1 MGSQSRTRLSRDL
14 YFIQFYSFESE
25 SEKRFGGSVFSRSV
39 VSDTLGPHGLQHARP
54 PCPSPTPVV
63 YSKLSPIELVMLSNR
78 LICRPLLLQSLLASG
93 NPRDSPESLPTPQF
107 KSINSSALSFLY
119 SPLSHPY
126 MTTGNTITL
135 TRWTFVGKVMSL
147 PFNMLS
153 RLVITFLP
161 RNKHL
166 LISWLLSPTTVIW
179 EPPKIKFCHSFHCF
193 PVYLP

>member
-93 NPRDSPESLPTPQF
+93 NPRDSLESLPTPQF

-126 MTTGNTITL
+126 MTTGKTIAL
-135 TRWTFVGKVMSL
+135 TRRTFVGKVSA
-147 PFNMLS
+147 F
-153 RLVITFLP
+153 
-161 RNKHL
+161 
-166 LISWLLSPTTVIW
+166 
-179 EPPKIKFCHSFHCF
+179 
-193 PVYLP
+193 